1 LRVDCNRS
9 CEHERNSGKVK
20 PLSNQ
25 QDNSG
30 DRASSKLSPSKEST
44 SKPVERTRAAVAR
57 EVNLPER
64 KLRSAQELKA
74 KAPELVAKVRAG
86 EMTMAQAKKEVRKE
100 ETRQQKTARPVDLPD
115 LDILE
120 NGLISVLRNAEK
132 MTDATLQF
140 LKSTSEPGTGVK
152 IKIRAVVTLLRDF
165 SKKATKYADALENG
179 MRG

>member
-100 ETRQQKTARPVDLPD
+100 ETRKTKGPD
-115 LDILE
+115 SI
-120 NGLISVLRNAEK
+120 GRVY
-132 MTDATLQF
+132 
-140 LKSTSEPGTGVK
+140 
-152 IKIRAVVTLLRDF
+152 LLR
-165 SKKATKYADALENG
+165 ATRFPWPFFFALGELN
-179 MRG
+179 RGSEKQSPARLG